1 MAFSLMAFIYEA
13 NGKDRRVHYAADD
26 DFEDLSL
33 DDLRTIALSDEKA
46 CDECRSRMIF
56 CDGTQTFCLNNES
69 IDEEEVEQDVEE
81 EAELNEVVKESRGSR
96 RQSGRGEQK
105 VEKSDDEESPEF
117 FQPTDNDMILSLKD
131 PKYKEI
137 MHKAFRKLGAKAE
150 SNRDKDEERQVK
162 MDVFD
167 SLKESGFQ
175 LTKHV
180 NYRKPDLG
188 VMAVDDAYARD
199 SKFFGRQFL
208 VYSFLFQPSHIV
220 LLFIILVNQ
229 KLILISVGGLN
240 PKSAGPTKVMT
251 ATVMR

>member
-1 MAFSLMAFIYEA
+1 MYELHSLIAFPLMAFIYTA
-13 NGKDRRVHYAADD
+13 NGKDRRVHYSADD

-33 DDLRTIALSDEKA
+33 DDLRTIALSDQRA
-46 CDECRSRMIF
+46 CDECRSRMIY

-69 IDEEEVEQDVEE
+69 INEEVEQDVEE

-96 RQSGRGEQK
+96 RHSGRGDHAVDKADE
-105 VEKSDDEESPEF
+105 EESPEIF
-117 FQPTDNDMILSLKD
+117 NPTDNDMILSLKD

-167 SLKESGFQ
+167 SLKESGFR

-188 VMAVDDAYARD
+188 VMVVDDAYARD
-199 SKFFGRQFL
+199 SKFFGSQFL
-208 VYSFLFQPSHIV
+208 VYSLRLFQPSHIV
-220 LLFIILVNQ
+220 LLFIILVTRNQ
-229 KLILISVGGLN
+229 F
-240 PKSAGPTKVMT
+240 
-251 ATVMR
+251 